1 MDGERIVEGSDVYM
15 ECLVQA
21 KPKPYKVFS
30 SGGLYGLVQVKPT
43 PYCTRY
49 ADL

>member
-30 SGGLYGLVQVKPT
+30 SGGLFGEFEGEIGSGQT
-43 PYCTRY
+43 
-49 ADL
+49 